1 MGGQLYEA
9 PHDLKG
15 GKMTVEA
22 LLSPVRGVSLGL
34 GLSLALVTI

>member
-15 GKMTVEA
+15 GEMTA
-22 LLSPVRGVSLGL
+22 GGSPVSPGL
-34 GLSLALVTI
+34 GLSLALVTV